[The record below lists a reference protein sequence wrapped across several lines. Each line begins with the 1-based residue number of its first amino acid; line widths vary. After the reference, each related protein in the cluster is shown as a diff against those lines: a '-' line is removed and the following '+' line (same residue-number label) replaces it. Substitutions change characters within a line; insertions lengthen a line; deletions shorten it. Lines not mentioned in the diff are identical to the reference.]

1 MGTTVPDPPTLHT
14 STDAGGP
21 LALVNMVIGG
31 RHSALH
37 LRYHSCLWPEHLDS
51 RGPGTADGTCGP
63 PSSTERP
70 THKAEGGAPADC
82 SEILCFFPTRSA
94 EGGKLGYKGGGEG
107 GAGRKREER
116 KEGREKGG
124 ERGEGGEGKEEQE
137 ERKDVMKTGN
147 CTLLNERSQSGKA
160 SHRVIPAQ

>member
-107 GAGRKREER
+107 GAGRKTPLFL
-116 KEGREKGG
+116 GVWLLVV
-124 ERGEGGEGKEEQE
+124 QPYY
-137 ERKDVMKTGN
+137 RKDENPGEYVQHKLGLMFLEKVN
-147 CTLLNERSQSGKA
+147 KR
-160 SHRVIPAQ
+160 I